1 MLKKFLDN
9 RRILC
14 KMPSIEEIQ
23 RYHLQQLN
31 LLPAEFKDLDF
42 VPEESPVR
50 YSDKLKDITQEFNA
64 G

>member
-1 MLKKFLDN
+1 
-9 RRILC
+9 
-14 KMPSIEEIQ
+14 MPSIEEIQ

-50 YSDKLKDITQEFNA
+50 YSEKLKVITQEFNA